1 MTRRHRQRVFR
12 FTIAA
17 CVLFV
22 LFTII
27 AMTVYPAYRQDGV
40 LRHYRFWGDY
50 LSELGE
56 TRTPAGDPK
65 TFSMMLFVFS
75 MTLAGSAMVAYY
87 WTIPGLFR
95 SGANIVGDR
104 KTGRKTKV
112 EAKQRSGLRL
122 INNIRTSTFGTLRIA
137 GTICGIGFL
146 GVGFIPRN
154 IAFELHNTMVYIG
167 FTGFLVAALLNL
179 LLILLQRDYPRVYAF
194 VYVLFC
200 LILGTYL
207 FLLYTRP
214 DIPVPQGFKLQV
226 VAQKLVAYSAIVA
239 MLIEGVGALRY
250 ETRLAAR
257 GGELRRH
264 DVQTGKMR
272 ERDASAGKER
282 APEE

>member
-1 MTRRHRQRVFR
+1 MTRHRRQTVFR
-12 FTIAA
+12 YTIAA
-17 CVLFV
+17 CALFV

-27 AMTVYPAYRQDGV
+27 AITVYPAYRQDGV

-65 TFSMMLFVFS
+65 ALSMMLFVLS

-104 KTGRKTKV
+104 KTGRKTSLN
-112 EAKQRSGLRL
+112 AKQKSSLRS
-122 INNIRTSTFGTLRIA
+122 INNIRTSTFGPLRIA

-154 IAFELHNTMVYIG
+154 IAFELHNAMVYIG

-179 LLILLQRDYPRVYAF
+179 LLILLQRDYPRVYAL
-194 VYVLFC
+194 VYALFC

-214 DIPVPQGFKLQV
+214 HIPVPQGFKLQV

-250 ETRLAAR
+250 EKRLAAW
-257 GGELRRH
+257 GGELGRH
-264 DVQTGKMR
+264 DVQTGKLP
-272 ERDASAGKER
+272 EQDVSAGNER